1 MPKRK
6 AAEKAES
13 LINRMAGNDRES
25 LKKARTTVA
34 RASKSASK
42 ASASKT
48 SNKASEKKNTADN
61 AKSKKRKA
69 RKFTFE
75 ERIEQLEQFIKDN
88 GHCAVSQRYE
98 KDTSLGN
105 WANDIRKAYRC
116 VRLGKKPDRPLTFD
130 MILQLESMGFK
141 WKLQDHEAQ
150 FEQHLAELAEFKR
163 VHGHC
168 DVPAKYEK
176 NPQLGNWINNMRQ
189 SYKARSSGGT
199 TRPRRGLTQ
208 ERVDKLEAL
217 GFRWQ
222 VEWKFQDETRQ
233 KFDEKFE
240 HYFSLLEE
248 YQKKNAHCNVPKRS
262 GALGSWCQRMRE
274 AYRHKYTGRKSYR
287 NLSDERIKRLEKIGF
302 VWKVKGKLTFE
313 VPQES
318 SENKSDSNI
327 NANDKVNSADA
338 VEEISTPDKKPHAI
352 DTKTI
357 PFVAI

>member
-6 AAEKAES
+6 AAVKAES
-13 LINRMAGNDRES
+13 LINSMTGNDQKS
-25 LKKARTTVA
+25 KKKARTTEA
-34 RASKSASK
+34 RSASKSASK

-48 SNKASEKKNTADN
+48 SNKASEKKNTSDDT
-61 AKSKKRKA
+61 KTKKRKA

-75 ERIEQLEQFIKDN
+75 ERIEQLNQFIKDN

-98 KDTSLGN
+98 KDASLGN

-130 MILQLESMGFK
+130 MILQLESIGFK

-150 FEQHLAELAEFKR
+150 FEQHLADLAEFKR
-163 VHGHC
+163 IHGHC

-189 SYKARSSGGT
+189 SYKARQTGGT

-240 HYFSLLEE
+240 HYFSLLQE
-248 YQKKNAHCNVPKRS
+248 YQKKNGHCNVPKRS

-274 AYRHKYTGRKSYR
+274 AYRYVSV
-287 NLSDERIKRLEKIGF
+287 SI
-302 VWKVKGKLTFE
+302 
-313 VPQES
+313 
-318 SENKSDSNI
+318 
-327 NANDKVNSADA
+327 
-338 VEEISTPDKKPHAI
+338 
-352 DTKTI
+352 
-357 PFVAI
+357 